1 MYALLWLRVEIV
13 LAGSIHTY
21 IHTKMG
27 IVEFLN
33 HSWADFAHL
42 WYKARCGATLKTAK
56 YEGLT
61 PSGFGFL
68 TVSRR
73 IPKQSQRDPR

>member
-1 MYALLWLRVEIV
+1 MVEYEIV
-13 LAGSIHTY
+13 LAGIHTY
-21 IHTKMG
+21 TRKMG

-68 TVSRR
+68 TVSRYR
-73 IPKQSQRDPR
+73 LTFFPF

>member
-1 MYALLWLRVEIV
+1 MVEGRNC
-13 LAGSIHTY
+13 ARTY
-21 IHTKMG
+21 LMQLKMG
-27 IVEFLN
+27 IVEFLD